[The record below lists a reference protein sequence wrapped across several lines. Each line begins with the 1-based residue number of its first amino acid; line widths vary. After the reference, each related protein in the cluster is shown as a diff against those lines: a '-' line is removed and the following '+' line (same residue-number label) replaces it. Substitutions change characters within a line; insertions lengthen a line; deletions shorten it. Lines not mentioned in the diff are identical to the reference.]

1 MVVATHIPTPQRF
14 GLPLHVVA
22 PDCTIV
28 RSFGSED
35 RTVDPKFS
43 KALLRPLAQENDT
56 SFWVARPD
64 RYVLELWSI
73 TGRKLKELA
82 IEREWYEPMTMDGR
96 GYGVDRPGSIV
107 MSLHRTRAG
116 YLTVLLQRARSD
128 WKQRDMHNASAEK
141 RYFAL
146 ADWLEYVEQI
156 VEVVDTASGKLVGST
171 SNTTGDYLLRFL
183 SDGRLFGTRAKEDGL
198 QVPVFWRVAVN

>member
-1 MVVATHIPTPQRF
+1 
-14 GLPLHVVA
+14 
-22 PDCTIV
+22 
-28 RSFGSED
+28 
-35 RTVDPKFS
+35 
-43 KALLRPLAQENDT
+43 
-56 SFWVARPD
+56 
-64 RYVLELWSI
+64 
-73 TGRKLKELA
+73 
-82 IEREWYEPMTMDGR
+82 
-96 GYGVDRPGSIV
+96 
-107 MSLHRTRAG
+107 
-116 YLTVLLQRARSD
+116 
-128 WKQRDMHNASAEK
+128 MHNASAEK